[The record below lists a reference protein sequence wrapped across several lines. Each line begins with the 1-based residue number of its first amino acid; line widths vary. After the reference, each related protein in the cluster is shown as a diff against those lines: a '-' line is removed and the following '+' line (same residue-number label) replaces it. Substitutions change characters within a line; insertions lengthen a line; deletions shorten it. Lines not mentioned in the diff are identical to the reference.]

1 MHFSQLQTI
10 DQKLN
15 KGTMISSQDVD
26 VFEIT
31 SYRFSNMK
39 RFRINFISKHVTVN
53 AMKLLITQLQL
64 LITKTITQMR
74 FILYVQ
80 YGFRFIYLVTLS

>member
-1 MHFSQLQTI
+1 
-10 DQKLN
+10 
-15 KGTMISSQDVD
+15 MISSQDVD

-31 SYRFSNMK
+31 PYCFSNMK

-64 LITKTITQMR
+64 LITKNYNTNVFYFVCTVWFQ
-74 FILYVQ
+74 V
-80 YGFRFIYLVTLS
+80 YLFGDSELKS